1 MHSLKKTP
9 FYVNVKQ
16 YKRILKQCVAK
27 QQLEARSRCASRS
40 HRFYLHESRHKH
52 AMRRSRESKDRFLN
66 KNKLKRQRKKMQKCL
81 IDSAQILKIEIDSN
95 TNRINVERIDSLIT
109 LLRDH

>member
-1 MHSLKKTP
+1 
-9 FYVNVKQ
+9 
-16 YKRILKQCVAK
+16 
-27 QQLEARSRCASRS
+27 
-40 HRFYLHESRHKH
+40 
-52 AMRRSRESKDRFLN
+52 
-66 KNKLKRQRKKMQKCL
+66 MQKCL